1 MGLSRNDSMDLFFER
16 VISRRD
22 FLKTCGIITLGSA
35 ILPRLIQTAQA
46 QEGSIG
52 FTQPIEALYYGRLS
66 KQQIRC
72 LLCPRYCVVPKG
84 GRGFC
89 RVRENRDGKY
99 YTLAYANPC
108 ALHIDPIEKKPLY
121 HFLPGTTALSLAT
134 AGCNFTCKNCQNW
147 DISQAQPDDT
157 YNYHLA
163 PATIVHTAQHYATP
177 TIAYTYT
184 EPTVFF
190 EYMLATAKK
199 ARALG
204 LRNIYHSN
212 GYINPD
218 PLKELAPYLDGANVD
233 LKAMS
238 EDFYA
243 SITGGTLSPVL
254 ATLKTLKAHGVWLEI
269 TNLIIP
275 TKNDSADMIK
285 DLCRWI
291 SKELGPDTPLH
302 FSRFYPQYKI
312 QNLPPTPVSTL
323 KNAAAIARAS
333 GLSYIYIG
341 NVPGVDE
348 ENTFCPRCGKMIVER
363 KGFAIFKIA
372 IKGNNCSF
380 CGNPVSGVWQ

>member
-1 MGLSRNDSMDLFFER
+1 MDLFFEQ

-22 FLKTCGIITLGSA
+22 FLKTCGILTLSSA
-35 ILPRLIQTAQA
+35 VIPHLLQTAHA

-52 FTQPIEALYYGRLS
+52 FTQPVEALYYERLP
-66 KQQIRC
+66 KQKVRC
-72 LLCPRYCVVPKG
+72 SLCPRSCTVPKG

-99 YTLAYANPC
+99 YTIAYANPC
-108 ALHIDPIEKKPLY
+108 AVHIDPIEKKPLY
-121 HFLPGTTALSLAT
+121 HFLPGTTALSIAT

-147 DISQAQPDDT
+147 DISQAQPDET
-157 YNYHLA
+157 YNYHLTPDA
-163 PATIVHTAQHYATP
+163 IAQLAQHYATP

-212 GYINPD
+212 GYINPE
-218 PLKELAPYLDGANVD
+218 PLRELAPYLDGANVD

-238 EDFYA
+238 DDFYT

-254 ATLKTLKAHGVWLEI
+254 ETLKILKATSVWLEI

-275 TKNDSADMIK
+275 TKNDSAAMLK
-285 DLCRWI
+285 DLCEWI
-291 SKELGPDTPLH
+291 SKELGPDTPIH

-323 KNAAAIARAS
+323 KTAAAIAHAA
-333 GLSYIYIG
+333 GLLYIYIG

-348 ENTFCPRCGKMIVER
+348 ENTFCPHCGKKIIER
-363 KGFAIFKIA
+363 TGYTISRVA

-380 CGNPVSGVWQ
+380 CNTRISGVWQ